1 MAKASMQQTTL
12 IAAAFL
18 IAGLPASAQQAAP
31 PPPTRAI
38 TQIAGDLYRF
48 QNGGHFS
55 VFLVTPKGVI
65 ATDPINA
72 AAATWLKGEI
82 TSRFNQPI
90 KYVIYSHDHWDH
102 ISGGEVFADTAIF
115 VAHEN
120 AKKHIIAEKRK
131 TAVPDVTFTDNLTIE
146 LGGKRVELS
155 YLGKGHSDNSI
166 AMNFPAERTVFAVDM
181 VSVNRLPWRFFWN
194 AWIDDLIVGLK
205 KLETMDYDILA
216 PGHGAM
222 GKRADVEPH
231 RKYVEELRDEVLAR
245 VRAKQPLEQVKTEV
259 KMEKYSS
266 WGNYQQWLAENVE
279 GMYKHME
286 NARLQGN

>member
-1 MAKASMQQTTL
+1 MRKM
-12 IAAAFL
+12 
-18 IAGLPASAQQAAP
+18 AGLTFAALAGAMTLTALPAAAQQAGQQAP
-31 PPPTRAI
+31 VRNI

-48 QNGGHFS
+48 QNNFHFS

-72 AAATWLKGEI
+72 DAAKWLKEEI
-82 TSRFNQPI
+82 AKRFNQPV

-102 ISGGEVFADTAIF
+102 ISGGEVFADTATF

-120 AKKHIIAEKRK
+120 AKREIIAEQRK
-131 TAVPDVTFTDNLTIE
+131 TAVPDMTFSDKLTIE
-146 LGGKRVELS
+146 LGGKRVELT
-155 YLGKGHSDNSI
+155 YLGKGHSDDSI
-166 AMNFPAERTVFAVDM
+166 AMHFPAERTVFAVDL

-194 AWIDDLIVGLK
+194 AWIDDLVLGLK
-205 KLETMDYDILA
+205 KLEAMDFDILA

-222 GKRADVEPH
+222 GTRADVATH
-231 RKYVEELRDEVLAR
+231 RVYVEELRAEVLRR
-245 VRAKQPLEQVKTEV
+245 VRAKQPLEQVKAEV
-259 KMEKYSS
+259 KMEKYSG
-266 WGNYQQWLAENVE
+266 WGNYKEWLGENVE